1 MEDKKRWRWKLPDYR
16 KIKELKHLKKDQ
28 LLILLLAG
36 ILLLVISLPTEK
48 KGEKQGI
55 SQESSSSQGEQNLW
69 DEEAYREA
77 LEVHLEE

>member
-1 MEDKKRWRWKLPDYR
+1 MEDKKRWRWKPPDYR

-48 KGEKQGI
+48 KGESKR
-55 SQESSSSQGEQNLW
+55 S
-69 DEEAYREA
+69 
-77 LEVHLEE
+77 VHTRCKTQSLHEKRTKKE